1 MYMSE
6 EAMRLL
12 EGTQDVFLT
21 DFKYGS
27 DDCALRLSKVKDYTS
42 IVKRNHRLAK
52 VQGELIVRH
61 LVLPNHV
68 DCCTKEVAG
77 FVAKELGVNT
87 RFNLMFQ
94 YRPMF
99 KAHNYDEINSRLT
112 TQEISDAQVI
122 VKDAGLKNVIS

>member
-1 MYMSE
+1 MSE

-27 DDCALRLSKVKDYTS
+27 DACALRLSKVKDYTS

-61 LVLPNHV
+61 LVLPNHL
-68 DCCTKEVAG
+68 DCCTKEVAD
-77 FVAKELGVNT
+77 FIAKELGVGT

-99 KAHNYDEINSRLT
+99 KAHNYDEINRRLT

-122 VKDAGLKNVIS
+122 VKGAGLKNVIS